1 MEVGFIGLGSM
12 GSAIAENLLKAGHR
26 LTVWNRSPGPA
37 ERLAARGARAVR
49 DPGDAL
55 RGEAAFSM
63 LANDAAIRS
72 VGLHGPLLESASP
85 GLVHANLSTIS
96 PGFARELA
104 AAHAAQ
110 GLRYVASPVFGRP
123 DVAASGKLT
132 LALGGRSADVDALRP
147 AFRAMAQTTVIVGEA
162 PETANLFKLAGNFL
176 LATAIES
183 LGEAFALLR
192 KGGVDPAIFLD
203 AMTERSF
210 AGVVYRGYGALMVK
224 EQSEPAGFALKHCR
238 KDVNLAIDA
247 GRELGVPL
255 PLASLVGAN
264 FDEAMA
270 RGLGDKDVAAL
281 GGLIAAKAG
290 LPTHEPLPSA
300 A

>member
-1 MEVGFIGLGSM
+1 MDVGFIGLGSM

-26 LTVWNRSPGPA
+26 LTVWNRSPEPA
-37 ERLAARGARAVR
+37 ERLAAHGARAVR
-49 DPGDAL
+49 DPADAL

-85 GLVHANLSTIS
+85 GLIHANLATIS

-104 AAHAAQ
+104 AAHAAH
-110 GLRYVASPVFGRP
+110 GISYIASPVFGRP
-123 DVAASGKLT
+123 DVAAAGKLT
-132 LALGGRSADVDALRP
+132 LALGGRSADIDALRP
-147 AFRAMAQTTVIVGEA
+147 AFKAIAQTTVIAGEA

-183 LGEAFALLR
+183 LGEAIVLLR
-192 KGGVDPAIFLD
+192 KGGVDPAVFLD

-210 AGVVYRGYGALMVK
+210 AGAVYRGYGTLMVK
-224 EQSEPAGFALKHCR
+224 EQNEPAGFALKHCR

-247 GRELGVPL
+247 GHELDVPL
-255 PLASLVGAN
+255 PLARVVGAN

-281 GGLIAAKAG
+281 GSLIAAKAG
-290 LPTHEPLPSA
+290 LSTREALLSA